1 MIECNGYNF
10 MSYAESGVSVEA
22 LTAALARLGE
32 YLPYS
37 LAEMQVDPGEYARK
51 LVAHACIDLALSPD
65 GKIVGIQA
73 YYANDHETRKAYA
86 TFFSIDPECR
96 STGIAKQMMQTLVDT
111 AKAHGMS
118 VIEGRVARDNAR
130 AQALYEKYGFSITS
144 EVSAEKVVM
153 SRRLD
158 GERKP

>member
-1 MIECNGYNF
+1 MACNEYRIV
-10 MSYAESGVSVEA
+10 SYAESGETVET

-51 LVAHACIDLALSPD
+51 LAAHACVDLALSAD
-65 GKIVGIQA
+65 GKIVGVQA
-73 YYANDHETRKAYA
+73 YYANDKETRKAYA
-86 TFFSIDPECR
+86 TFFSLDPECR
-96 STGIAKQMMQTLVDT
+96 GTGIAKQMMQTLVDT
-111 AKAHGMS
+111 AKANGMT

-130 AQALYEKYGFSITS
+130 AQALYEKYGFSVTS
-144 EVSAEKVVM
+144 EVSAEKVIM

-158 GERKP
+158 